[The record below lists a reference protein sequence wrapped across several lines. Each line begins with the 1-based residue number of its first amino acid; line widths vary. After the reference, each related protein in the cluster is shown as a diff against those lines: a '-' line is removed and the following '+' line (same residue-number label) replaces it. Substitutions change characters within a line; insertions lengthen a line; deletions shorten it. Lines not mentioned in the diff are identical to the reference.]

1 MTIYA
6 DGIALMCEK
15 CDKFPARFYV
25 SGGFPPYDG
34 ICQFCAGDICELNGD
49 MAGAEKFRALGY

>member
-25 SGGFPPYDG
+25 SGVIPNYEG
-34 ICQFCAGDICELNGD
+34 ICQFCAGDICELHGD
-49 MAGAEKFRALGY
+49 MAGAEKFRTVAC